1 MEEHNE
7 YSAEEASPEE
17 IEGEGS
23 SLDDE
28 TYSRVLAEDILNTE
42 WAMTPDEEYSFQ
54 VTGTEDRM
62 EFVLFE
68 SGNPENVCYRGYSK
82 IISATETCYL
92 YITFGGGEAEEVA
105 VIWYS
110 REAIDYP
117 SLEAINSVFEEYA
130 GDYHFSK
137 NVN

>member
-82 IISATETCYL
+82 IISATETCDL
-92 YITFGGGEAEEVA
+92 YITFGVEEDGRRLQLFGIVGKLLIIHRLKQSILYLRNMP
-105 VIWYS
+105 VITIFQ
-110 REAIDYP
+110 RT
-117 SLEAINSVFEEYA
+117 
-130 GDYHFSK
+130 
-137 NVN
+137 